1 MFLTS
6 EEFKEGGSALLGGSG
21 VFTVPA
27 GVASISVVGIEG
39 GNTGNGGAA
48 FVNNVGGVGG
58 TGGLGG
64 RRRYVNDVPVTPGQQ
79 ISYSIGP
86 GSFSF
91 GSVLTGT
98 SGGVDAGRASQG
110 SQGGSASSL
119 QTTYGTGGGPGQ
131 GASYYD
137 TDTDYSFLTPLGNAN
152 SSAAIGSYPGGG
164 GGGGHSGINLQG
176 NTSGLLG
183 AAGGDGAIYVLW
195 PGDARQFPSLRTPPE
210 IAGDNIFD
218 PRGIPAS
225 ITKTATDKAGTWIG
239 IDTSDIAG
247 QRGRIFRSTD
257 NGRSWN
263 QIQIP
268 KDAQLAGV
276 AYGSSVFIVALAKS
290 LPFVSN
296 QYGLLISSDG
306 GSTWVYST
314 VAQTANNASQVDLSF
329 SAGRFFLI
337 NDEVTQN
344 ANKMLTSDNAGSTWT
359 PRLFLAGGSDN
370 AIRAQARIINY
381 SNIGVVIRRA
391 NGAQA
396 YLSRD
401 NGASFAQTN
410 VMDAVKLGTTT
421 IALNIGQT
429 RIYTSTDDLS
439 TSTQYTG
446 ITLTAPA
453 ALRFL
458 SLLQDRVL
466 IHDGAITYQYKDGVF
481 STAKNMPMALA
492 ADFNASYAPF
502 NPAPRFTTD
511 GFISLIHIARND
523 KSASFRS
530 SIYVG

>member
-6 EEFKEGGSALLGGSG
+6 EEFKEGGSALLSGSG

-27 GVASISVVGIEG
+27 GVTSISVVGIEG

-137 TDTDYSFLTPLGNAN
+137 TDTDYSFLTPLG
-152 SSAAIGSYPGGG
+152 SPGQIAAIGSFPGGG

-176 NTSGLLG
+176 NTSGLAG

-195 PGDARQFPSLRTPPE
+195 SGDARQFPSLRTPPE

-263 QIQIP
+263 QVQIP
-268 KDAQLAGV
+268 KDAQLCGV
-276 AYGSSVFIVALAKS
+276 AYGASVFIVALAKS
-290 LPFVSN
+290 LPLVSN

-314 VAQTANNASQVDLSF
+314 VSQTANNSSQADLSF
-329 SAGRFFLI
+329 NAGRFFLI
-337 NDEVTQN
+337 NDDIGSGQS
-344 ANKMLTSDNAGSTWT
+344 NKLLTSDNAGSTWT
-359 PRLFLAGGSDN
+359 ARITATSAV
-370 AIRAQARIINY
+370 AIKAQTRIINF
-381 SNIGVVIRRA
+381 STIGVLVRRA
-391 NGAQA
+391 NGEQA

-401 NGASFAQTN
+401 NGVSFAQTN
-410 VMDAVKLGTTT
+410 VMDAVKLGSVTV
-421 IALNIGQT
+421 ALNRGQT
-429 RIYTSTDDLS
+429 RIYTSTDDLA
-439 TSTQYTG
+439 TSTQFTG
-446 ITLTAPA
+446 ITLTAPE

-492 ADFNASYAPF
+492 IDFNVNYAPL

-511 GFISLIHIARND
+511 GFISLIHIARNNN
-523 KSASFRS
+523 SASFRS
-530 SIYVG
+530 SIYVS